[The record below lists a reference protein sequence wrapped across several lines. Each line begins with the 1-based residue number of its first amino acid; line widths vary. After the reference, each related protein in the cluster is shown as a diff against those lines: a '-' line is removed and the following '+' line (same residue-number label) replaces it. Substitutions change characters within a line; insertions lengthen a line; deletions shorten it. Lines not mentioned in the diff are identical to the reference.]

1 MKTKRTSI
9 QIMADVLFALLL
21 REFQTRFGSRRMG
34 AFWMI
39 FEPAV
44 HVFIMLFIFS
54 IIRAR
59 TIQGMEYPLFLLSGL
74 IPFFMMR
81 NIARNLMESVN
92 ANKAL
97 FVYPNIKI
105 FDTYISRALVEIII
119 YGTIY
124 LLFLFCL
131 GYWFH
136 FDVSIAHPIGFFGA
150 LLIGILFS
158 FGLGILLSILA
169 QALPSIKSFVGIMFM
184 VFYLISGVLFPL
196 WIIPEKYMHWVLWN
210 PYAHIISNIRS
221 SAFLYY
227 PTING
232 VSALYPSIVTIIV
245 LFCALGLYKF
255 RKERL
260 LTQ

>member
-1 MKTKRTSI
+1 
-9 QIMADVLFALLL
+9 MADVLFALLL

-39 FEPAV
+39 FEPAIHILV
-44 HVFIMLFIFS
+44 MLFIFTV
-54 IIRAR
+54 IRAR
-59 TIQGMEYPLFLLSGL
+59 SIQGMDYPLFLLSGL

-81 NIARNLMESVN
+81 NIAKNLMNAVD

-105 FDTYISRALVEIII
+105 LDTYISRMLVEIII
-119 YGTIY
+119 YGIIY
-124 LLFLFCL
+124 VIFLFCL

-136 FDVSIAHPIGFFGA
+136 FDVSIAHPLGFFGA
-150 LLIGILFS
+150 LLMGVLFS

-169 QALPSIKSFVGIMFM
+169 QAMPSIKSFVGIMFM
-184 VFYLISGVLFPL
+184 VFYLISGILFPL
-196 WIIPEKYMHWVLWN
+196 WIIPEKYLHWVLWN
-210 PYAHIISNIRS
+210 PYAHIISNIRD

-227 PTING
+227 PDING
-232 VSALYPSIVTIIV
+232 VNSTYPAIATIVI
-245 LFCALGLYKF
+245 LFCAFGLYKV

-260 LTQ
+260 LMQ

>member
-1 MKTKRTSI
+1 MT
-9 QIMADVLFALLL
+9 DVLFALLL

-39 FEPAV
+39 FEPAI
-44 HVFIMLFIFS
+44 HVFVMLFIFS
-54 IIRAR
+54 VIRAR
-59 TIQGMEYPLFLLSGL
+59 SVQGMDYPLFLLSGL

-81 NIARNLMESVN
+81 NIAKNLMSSVD

-105 FDTYISRALVEIII
+105 LDTYIARTLVEIII
-119 YGTIY
+119 YSTIY

-131 GYWFH
+131 GYWFN
-136 FDVSIAHPIGFFGA
+136 FDVSIAQPLGFFGA
-150 LLIGILFS
+150 LLTGILFS
-158 FGLGILLSILA
+158 FGLGVLLSILS

-184 VFYLISGVLFPL
+184 AMYFISGILFPL

-210 PYAHIISNIRS
+210 PYAHIISNIRD
-221 SAFLYY
+221 SAFPYYPNIPGVSLTY
-227 PTING
+227 PTI
-232 VSALYPSIVTIIV
+232 ATIVI
-245 LFCALGLYKF
+245 LFCALGLYKV

>member
-1 MKTKRTSI
+1 MKTKRSSA

-39 FEPAV
+39 FEPAI
-44 HVFIMLFIFS
+44 HVFVMLFIFS
-54 IIRAR
+54 VLRAR
-59 TIQGMEYPLFLLSGL
+59 TIQGMDYPLFLLAGL

-81 NIARNLMESVN
+81 NIAQKLMDSVG
-92 ANKAL
+92 ANQAL

-105 FDTYISRALVEIII
+105 FDTYISRTLVEIII

-124 LLFLFCL
+124 LIFLFCL

-150 LLIGILFS
+150 LLTGILFS

-184 VFYLISGVLFPL
+184 AMYFISGVLFPL
-196 WIIPEKYMHWVLWN
+196 WIIPKKYLSWVLWN
-210 PYAHIISNIRS
+210 PYAHIISNIRNS
-221 SAFLYY
+221 VFIYY
-227 PTING
+227 PDIEG
-232 VSALYPSIVTIIV
+232 VSIVYPNIATIII
-245 LFCALGLYKF
+245 LFCACGLYKL

-260 LTQ
+260 LMR

>member
-1 MKTKRTSI
+1 
-9 QIMADVLFALLL
+9 MADVLFALLL

-44 HVFIMLFIFS
+44 HVFVMLFIFS
-54 IIRAR
+54 IIKAR
-59 TIQGMEYPLFLLSGL
+59 TIQGMDYPLFLLSGL

-81 NIARNLMESVN
+81 NIAKNLMNSVD

-105 FDTYISRALVEIII
+105 FDTYIARALVEIIV
-119 YGTIY
+119 YSTIY
-124 LLFLFCL
+124 VIFLFCL

-136 FDVSIAHPIGFFGA
+136 FDVSIAHPVGFFGA
-150 LLIGILFS
+150 LLTGILFS
-158 FGLGILLSILA
+158 FGLGILLSILS

-184 VFYLISGVLFPL
+184 VFYLISGILFPL

-210 PYAHIISNIRS
+210 PYAHIISNIRN
-221 SAFLYY
+221 SAFMYY
-227 PTING
+227 PDISG
-232 VSALYPSIVTIIV
+232 VNMIYPSIVTIVI
-245 LFCALGLYKF
+245 LFVAFGLYKL